1 MSLRYVF
8 DEHLRG
14 VLPETVRRRAQREG
28 YSLDVA
34 EVGDESGPPLGIL
47 DPDLLIW
54 AEGNQRILVSRD
66 TNTLRGHLKEHLKG
80 GRHSPGVFIVREP
93 LNLALADWLVL
104 MAFASSPD
112 EWRDGLAFVP

>member
-14 VLPETVRRRAQREG
+14 VLPETVRRRAQNQG
-28 YSLDVA
+28 YTLDVA

-54 AEGNQRILVSRD
+54 AEAHDRILVSRD
-66 TNTLRGHLKEHLKG
+66 TNTLRVHLEEHLAS

-93 LNLALADWLVL
+93 LNVALADWLVL
-104 MAFASSPD
+104 MAFATSPD
-112 EWRDGLAFVP
+112 EWTDGLAFVP